1 MDKQDQQFREIMK
14 NYRPRKAPVDF
25 SKRVMDEIHSLPA
38 LTQIKP
44 IFGKWFLPF
53 VAVVLMIFVSVTFLL
68 WGESGAK
75 SGNSATIFAKI
86 PKADLQILDSAN
98 QSFVGWFEQIPMVL
112 VLALAGIIALLL
124 LDRYLGKHYQTR
136 KA

>member
-1 MDKQDQQFREIMK
+1 MNKQEEQFREIMK

-25 SKRVMDEIHSLPA
+25 SKRVMDEIHSLPV
-38 LTQIKP
+38 LTKIKP

-53 VAVVLMIFVSVTFLL
+53 AATVLVVFVSVTFLL

-75 SGNSATIFAKI
+75 SGNSATIFAKL
-86 PKADLQILDSAN
+86 PKADLQVLDNAN

-112 VLALAGIIALLL
+112 VLALAGVIGLLL
-124 LDRYLGKHYQTR
+124 LDRYLGKHYHTR